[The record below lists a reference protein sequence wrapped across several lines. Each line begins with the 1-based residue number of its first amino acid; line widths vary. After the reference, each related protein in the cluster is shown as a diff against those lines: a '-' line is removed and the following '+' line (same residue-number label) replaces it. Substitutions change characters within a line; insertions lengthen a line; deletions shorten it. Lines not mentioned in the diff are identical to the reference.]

1 MSNNNNTAKST
12 ACTVFVRFIPPT
24 SSVRRHHLEALFSE
38 IGPIKKSSV
47 IHNTKKD
54 KKDVKDDAPPIAS
67 SYAFVKYTD
76 EADAV
81 EASKKL
87 NHAMLQVSPTEK
99 VQVKVELAS
108 AAAQQK
114 AQQKGKPVPKAA
126 ASAEKPSATTT
137 TAAAASSKEGAK
149 KAKSAVASPATENA
163 ATSTDTTAGG
173 KQDRDSKRGAAHSSS
188 NDNSMMQVDEVDRD
202 DPAYKKRACRLI
214 LRNLS
219 FYAKESHIRKALE
232 PKFGKLTEVH
242 IPTIHAKDKDNK
254 AAGGAPTTHRGFCFV
269 TFDQE
274 VEAQKCLDT
283 AEDIIICK
291 RPVRVAHSENKTA
304 YDSKKEQ
311 SENDKKKKAKKDRGT
326 KRAVEEEDDID
337 EDSDSDQDDDASDD
351 SDMEEESDDE
361 SESSEDDEEDD
372 EEKRAVKEL
381 EKGNKKAA
389 NVGPDNPLAHKLT
402 LFVRNLPFDA
412 TRHDLFEIFHKFGY
426 VTTIY
431 LVKDKQTGIPK
442 GTAFVTFQKPE
453 SAQKAL
459 DAASDQDSF
468 VSQREGA
475 SNTED
480 ANKDAGQVSGI
491 TCKGRRLF
499 ANLAVD
505 KETASTLTVEKGKDA
520 NKLVGKDRRNLYL
533 KGEGRVDN
541 NANAREGSQTAWD
554 DLPEGDQLKRQQA
567 WSDKNTKLRSP
578 IFSINPT
585 RLSFRNMSKH
595 VDEVDFKRVCV
606 EATLLGLE
614 KNLVNAEDQIAHW
627 KAQGEMTTRD
637 ILARMQELGGDDDKK
652 AIIPEFDEGNV
663 KRFIPSVF
671 IDRDFSV
678 SKKKTEAPS
687 RGFGFVDFENHL
699 HALACLR
706 ELNNNPKYSDE
717 FVTGGKHASEAK
729 RRAVKRNKKGA
740 DAKQSDFVGKDGK
753 AKLPRLVVEFAV
765 ENVVKAKQQ
774 AEHRS
779 HQQSNIIKQKIDT
792 REAGKKKQDKKQSRG
807 KLQREKKRKQ
817 REGGAPDEA
826 SKAKADDAKDSKSAN
841 VASTEKLKGKA
852 KLVKPPK
859 KQKVDKEEETFTN
872 LVETYK
878 QAFAAPAVDEKTAEA
893 NKKSEKKERRWFE

>member
-1 MSNNNNTAKST
+1 MSNNNSNNNTAKST

-47 IHNTKKD
+47 IHNSKKD
-54 KKDVKDDAPPIAS
+54 SKSKEDAAAPPVAS

-81 EASKKL
+81 TASKKL

-114 AQQKGKPVPKAA
+114 AQKGSAKPA
-126 ASAEKPSATTT
+126 T
-137 TAAAASSKEGAK
+137 TAAAAAASATATTAASSQGAK
-149 KAKSAVASPATENA
+149 KAKSAATENA
-163 ATSTDTTAGG
+163 ATSTDAAATS
-173 KQDRDSKRGAAHSSS
+173 KQERDSKRGAAHSNS
-188 NDNSMMQVDEVDRD
+188 NDSTMIQQDEVDHD
-202 DPAYKKRACRLI
+202 DPAYKKRSCRLI

-232 PKFGKLTEVH
+232 PKFGRLTEVH
-242 IPTIHAKDKDNK
+242 IPTIHTKDKDNK

-283 AEDIIICK
+283 AEEIVICK

-311 SENDKKKKAKKDRGT
+311 IENDKKKKAKKDRGT

-337 EDSDSDQDDDASDD
+337 DDSDSDQDDDASDD
-351 SDMEEESDDE
+351 SDMEEASDDD
-361 SESSEDDEEDD
+361 SDSSDDDDDDDD

-381 EKGNKKAA
+381 EKGNKKAK
-389 NVGPDNPLAHKLT
+389 VGPDEALAHKLT

-475 SNTED
+475 NNTED

-491 TCKGRRLF
+491 MCKGRRLF

-637 ILARMQELGGDDDKK
+637 ILARMQELGGDENKK

-687 RGFGFVDFENHL
+687 RGFGFVDFEHHL

-792 REAGKKKQDKKQSRG
+792 REAGKKKQEKKQSRG

-817 REGGAPDEA
+817 REGGAPVEA
-826 SKAKADDAKDSKSAN
+826 SKTKADDAKDSKSAS
-841 VASTEKLKGKA
+841 VVSTEKAGKGKA
-852 KLVKPPK
+852 KLAKPPK
-859 KQKVDKEEETFTN
+859 KQKIDKEEETFTN

-878 QAFAAPAVDEKTAEA
+878 QAFAAPVVDEKQAAA